1 MNSTDMVSSQML
13 TDNPAKLRHDIKSAI
28 TSLQLIGELIESGY
42 RFDDESAYEIKTKYK
57 ESVELLRT
65 FVS

>member
-1 MNSTDMVSSQML
+1 MSSTDIVSSEML
-13 TDNPAKLRHDIKSAI
+13 ADDPAKLRHDIKSAI
-28 TSLQLIGELIESGY
+28 TSLQLIGELIEAGY
-42 RFDDESAYEIKTKYK
+42 RFDDESSDEIKKKYK